1 MIEVSSFKGEA
12 VAVMGLARSGLT
24 AAAALAAGGAFVW
37 AWDDR
42 EESRRSAAH
51 QGIPLVDLYSCDWEK
66 VETLVLSPG
75 IPHTFPKPHPVAARA
90 LAAGVAIICDVDLLA
105 RAVPEAKYIGI
116 TGTNGKSTTTALVGH
131 ILQRAGHEVQVGG
144 NIGTPVLDLQRLGAD
159 GSYVLELSSYQ
170 LERMPSM
177 ALDVAVLLNITP
189 DHLDRHGGFEG
200 YVEAKRRIFEQT
212 KDTGAAII
220 SMEDPRSRGI
230 CMELMAEGKKRI
242 VPISTASR
250 AGGGVYVADGVL
262 IDDIDHGAESACDLK
277 EAPALPGRH
286 NWQNAA
292 AAYAVARL
300 MGVAPQVIADALAD
314 FPGLAHRQEKLRTIG
329 SVSYINDSKA
339 TNSDSAAKALAC
351 YRAIHWLAGGQFK
364 EKTLGEALDYLPH
377 VHRVYLFG
385 EAAEKFEGEL
395 RGKVEITRFV
405 TMADAL
411 ASAHKAAQAEGRP
424 AVVLLSPA
432 CASFDQYRNFEVRGD
447 RFREL
452 VLALPGIAPVR

>member
-1 MIEVSSFKGEA
+1 MIEVSTFKGEA

-37 AWDDR
+37 AWDDK
-42 EESRRSAAH
+42 EDSRRQAEH

-75 IPHTFPKPHPVAARA
+75 IPHTFPKPHPIAEKAI
-90 LAAGVAIICDVDLLA
+90 AAGVEIICDIDLLA
-105 RAVPEAKYIGI
+105 RAVPEARYIGL

-131 ILQRAGHEVQVGG
+131 ILKRAGHKVQVGG
-144 NIGTPVLDLQRLGAD
+144 NIGMPVLDLERLGAD
-159 GSYVLELSSYQ
+159 GAYVLELSSYQ
-170 LERMPSM
+170 LERMPAM
-177 ALDVAVLLNITP
+177 ALDIAVLLNITP
-189 DHLDRHGGFEG
+189 DHLNRHGGLEG

-212 KDTGAAII
+212 KDGGVAIV

-230 CMELMAEGKKRI
+230 CMELMGEGRKRI

-250 AGGGVYVADGVL
+250 AAGGVYVADGVL
-262 IDDIDHGAESACDLK
+262 IDDIDHGAESACDLR

-300 MGVAPQVIADALAD
+300 SGIAPQVIADALAD
-314 FPGLAHRQEKLRTIG
+314 FPGLAHRQEKIRTIG
-329 SVSYINDSKA
+329 KVSYFNDSKA

-351 YRAIHWLAGGQFK
+351 YRSIHWLAGGQFK
-364 EKTLGEALDYLPH
+364 EKTLGEALDYLAH
-377 VHRVYLFG
+377 VRHAYLFG
-385 EAAEKFEGEL
+385 DAAAKFEGEL
-395 RGKVEITRFV
+395 ANRVALTRHAN
-405 TMADAL
+405 MADAL
-411 ASAHKAAQAEGRP
+411 AAAHRSAQSEGDP

-432 CASFDQYRNFEVRGD
+432 CASFDQFKDFEDRGD
-447 RFREL
+447 QFRRMVGE
-452 VLALPGIAPVR
+452 LPGGAA